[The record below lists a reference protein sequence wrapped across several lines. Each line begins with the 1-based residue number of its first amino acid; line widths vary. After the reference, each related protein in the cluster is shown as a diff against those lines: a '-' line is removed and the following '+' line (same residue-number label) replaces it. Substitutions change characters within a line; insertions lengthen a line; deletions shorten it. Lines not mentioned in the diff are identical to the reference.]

1 MKRRTCGTV
10 VERGFTLIELMIV
23 VAIIGILAAAALPAY
38 HAYTHRAKVSEACAL
53 AEVGQK
59 GVIEYYGR
67 WGSLPASNAAAGLY
81 APEAYRGR
89 YVQSM
94 DVTGGVVRIGL
105 RLDQGKSD
113 LSSLYLRPVMRESGP
128 NSAISWDC
136 HGSSKAVE
144 KGYAIIGILGPDR
157 LPPSALPGSCRS

>member
-1 MKRRTCGTV
+1 MKRRTRGSV
-10 VERGFTLIELMIV
+10 KERGFTLIELMIV
-23 VAIIGILAAAALPAY
+23 VAIIGILAATALPAY
-38 HAYTHRAKVSEACAL
+38 QTYTQRARVSEAFAL

-81 APEAYRGR
+81 SSEAYRGR

-94 DVTGGVVRIGL
+94 DVQGGVIRVVL
-105 RLDQGKSD
+105 RLDQSKSD

-136 HGSSKAVE
+136 HGSSKGIE
-144 KGYAIIGILGPDR
+144 KGYAVIGTLGADVV
-157 LPPSALPGSCRS
+157 PPNFLPGSCR